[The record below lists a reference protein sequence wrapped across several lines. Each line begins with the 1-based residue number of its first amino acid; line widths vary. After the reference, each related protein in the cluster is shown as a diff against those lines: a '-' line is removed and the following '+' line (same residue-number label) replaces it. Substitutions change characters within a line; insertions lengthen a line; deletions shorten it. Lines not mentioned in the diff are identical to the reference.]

1 MDVLLVDDHPIIHEV
16 MRAVVRR
23 AMPDAKFHAVTSL
36 QAGISRGRS
45 LPRLR
50 YALIDLGLPGC
61 SGIEALVAFRKGLPR
76 VTAVVVSAT
85 DDRDSVNS
93 ALRAGAA
100 GFIVKTSKAGVMVAA
115 LQLIAS
121 GGIYIPPESITVP
134 KAEMSRT
141 SVAPPL
147 PSLTDRQSGVMRL
160 LAKGLSYRE
169 IARDLGISESTVKQH
184 AHAVYKTLGVS
195 SRVQAMI
202 ALQRHASR
210 SG

>member
-23 AMPDAKFHAVTSL
+23 AMPDARFHAATTL

-45 LPRLR
+45 LLRLR

-61 SGIEALVAFRKGLPR
+61 SGIEALVGFRKAFPR

-100 GFIVKTSKAGVMVAA
+100 GFIIKTSKAGVMVAA

-121 GGIYIPPESITVP
+121 GGIYIPPESIAVP
-134 KAEMSRT
+134 KAELSRQN
-141 SVAPPL
+141 ALPQH

-169 IARDLGISESTVKQH
+169 IARDLGIKESTVKQH
-184 AHAVYKTLGVS
+184 THAVYKTLGVS

-202 ALQRHASR
+202 ALQRRASR

>member
-23 AMPDAKFHAVTSL
+23 AMPDARFHAVTSL

-50 YALIDLGLPGC
+50 YALIDLGLPGF
-61 SGIEALVAFRKGLPR
+61 SGIEALIAFRKAFPR

-100 GFIVKTSKAGVMVAA
+100 GFIIKTSKAGVMVAA

-121 GGIYIPPESITVP
+121 GGIYIPPESITVL
-134 KAEMSRT
+134 KADMSRKD
-141 SVAPPL
+141 ALPHL
-147 PSLTDRQSGVMRL
+147 PSLTDRQSDVMRL
-160 LAKGLSYRE
+160 LAKGHSYRE
-169 IARDLGISESTVKQH
+169 IARELSISESTVKQH
-184 AHAVYKTLGVS
+184 AHAVYKTLGVP

-202 ALQRHASR
+202 ALQRRASR